1 MTVDLRVYEP
11 AECGPDGY
19 PYAWHS
25 GEPAIKDHIRETAG
39 NRCQRCGHPYAKG
52 DGQWSACDHQ
62 CTHEGPYRWKRPAEE
77 NWHEGALLAPQ
88 AMHLHQINGS
98 LVEAEWRIL
107 TVHHLNQVKAD
118 CRWWNLTSLCQRCH
132 LRVQRVVLMERV
144 WPWPH
149 SDWFKPHAAG
159 WYAHAYLGLDLTRD
173 ETLARL
179 DELLDLE
186 RVA

>member
-1 MTVDLRVYEP
+1 MSVDLRIYTP

-19 PYAWHS
+19 PYAWHT
-25 GEPAIKDHIRETAG
+25 GEPAIKDHVRELAG
-39 NRCQRCGHPYAKG
+39 HRCQRCTHPYAKG
-52 DGQWSACDHQ
+52 DGEWSACDEH
-62 CTHEGPYRWKRPAEE
+62 CTHEGPVRGVYPNGHRSPYWDYRATLDDP
-77 NWHEGALLAPQ
+77 LLVG
-88 AMHLHQINGS
+88 I
-98 LVEAEWRIL
+98 EAQWRVL

-132 LRVQRVVLMERV
+132 LRVQRVVLMDRV
-144 WPWPH
+144 WPWEH
-149 SDWFKPHAAG
+149 TEWFRPHAAG

-179 DELLDLE
+179 DELLELE